1 MEKAIIEQSKYKEI
15 QELEENK
22 LHAEEY
28 VFDNYDMSMKLVEKP
43 KSQKSAFSDLAKS
56 YHPPKQNFQ
65 ESRFY
70 DEQEISQREADLK
83 SLWDDPHGKKWPD
96 FYDDIWDGTNGDKEK
111 KILKF
116 V

>member
-1 MEKAIIEQSKYKEI
+1 MEGLQFSKKIKSQVRGMTKLQRGRKSAEQLEKAIIEQSKYKEI

-83 SLWDDPHGKKWPD
+83 SL
-96 FYDDIWDGTNGDKEK
+96 
-111 KILKF
+111 
-116 V
+116 